1 MGNAASSDNT
11 MFQGTVLSHTHIEI
25 IRRLKFFTLR
35 VKFLM
40 RPRGACS
47 YVIVTTVK
55 FTSRLFLDQ

>member
-1 MGNAASSDNT
+1 
-11 MFQGTVLSHTHIEI
+11 MFQGTVSSHTHIEI

-47 YVIVTTVK
+47 FVIVTTVK

>member
-1 MGNAASSDNT
+1 
-11 MFQGTVLSHTHIEI
+11 MFQGTLLSHTHIEI

>member
-1 MGNAASSDNT
+1 MGNAGSSDNT

-40 RPRGACS
+40 RRRGACS

>member
-1 MGNAASSDNT
+1 
-11 MFQGTVLSHTHIEI
+11 MFQGTVSSHTHIEI